1 MKLSDNQSQHSSRTR
16 YPPKRFRPKT
26 GVSRGRI
33 SECWRIAISSSSASP
48 PSIHSARRRR
58 AFSGIVRPASS
69 TTKTARRRSVL
80 GKRPCLGRV
89 IALAVPVRR
98 AGCALIILVVES
110 GDLVSWGTTF
120 STAVK
125 LFSGRTRHQRRATVS
140 LSAQWPISSMPAA
153 TAASGVRRRHFMV
166 WSYIPISNSR
176 ISVIAGSHRRA

>member
-1 MKLSDNQSQHSSRTR
+1 VAFSAIVFFRRYAMKSMRQSLGPERLTATLEARITAEKKALKDRLKDFGLTGRELMKLSDNQSQHSSRTS

-80 GKRPCLGRV
+80 GETPL
-89 IALAVPVRR
+89 
-98 AGCALIILVVES
+98 
-110 GDLVSWGTTF
+110 SWQGNSF
-120 STAVK
+120 S
-125 LFSGRTRHQRRATVS
+125 
-140 LSAQWPISSMPAA
+140 SSR
-153 TAASGVRRRHFMV
+153 AASGM
-166 WSYIPISNSR
+166 
-176 ISVIAGSHRRA
+176 RADHTCR